1 VFLSALTAIKG
12 VQYILVQG
20 IPIPT
25 LGRLH
30 PLIGLLLRE
39 NSPVDQ
45 FCATLLDSAHFK
57 RAQLTRRKA
66 LLCRQVTD
74 RRSGVAMLRFY
85 LRIGSLELLLNFRN
99 AEVYALSELRL
110 NGIPVDVR
118 VILTYYR
125 WLGAAKSF
133 LRAVC

>member
-1 VFLSALTAIKG
+1 
-12 VQYILVQG
+12 
-20 IPIPT
+20 
-25 LGRLH
+25 
-30 PLIGLLLRE
+30 
-39 NSPVDQ
+39 
-45 FCATLLDSAHFK
+45 
-57 RAQLTRRKA
+57 
-66 LLCRQVTD
+66 
-74 RRSGVAMLRFY
+74 MLRFY